1 MKNLK
6 YMLLFAALVLATA
19 SCDNRNIRQ
28 VVKELSEAPVD
39 TAGMTAVTIKTNDFT
54 SVEIDCFAD
63 VTYHQ
68 TDDGTAP
75 SVTLKARKEVLQN
88 MSNKVDDGELEI
100 LIDRR
105 YRMPEKAVIVI
116 DIYAPFVSKFS
127 INGGKCLRLG
137 KINISSPLDL
147 SIDGVGSMTADTINA
162 PEITASLN
170 GAGSV
175 DLKGITANRIAAD
188 LNGAGEITLSG
199 SSGETRA
206 EINGT
211 GTIDLSQLKSSG
223 RVSKKINGAGTVR

>member
-6 YMLLFAALVLATA
+6 FLLLIAALLLTTA
-19 SCDNRNIRQ
+19 SCDNRNIKQ

-39 TAGMTAVTIKTNDFT
+39 TAGMTTVTIKTNEFT

-68 TDDGTAP
+68 TNNGTAP

-137 KINISSPLDL
+137 KIDISSPLDL
-147 SIDGVGSMTADTINA
+147 SIDGVGAMTSDTINA
-162 PEITASLN
+162 PEITASLS
-170 GAGSV
+170 GSGSI
-175 DLKGITANRIAAD
+175 DLGGITANRITAI
-188 LNGAGEITLSG
+188 LNGAGEIMLAG
-199 SSGETRA
+199 KSGETTT
-206 EINGT
+206 EINGA
-211 GTIDLSQLKSSG
+211 GTIDISQLKSSG

>member
-6 YMLLFAALVLATA
+6 YMLLFAALVLTTA

-199 SSGETRA
+199 SSGETWA